1 MLLVPSSSTKSIKFI
16 PHPHPLDAPGP
27 VVLARLGALERT
39 DRESSPGYDTL
50 KHGVVGLIN
59 FELFLLGAT
68 DDAAEKIAL
77 ESLDGG
83 RTANA

>member
-1 MLLVPSSSTKSIKFI
+1 M